1 MLLIAR
7 DAKWWE
13 VALETIERN
22 IATFGR
28 RFFVRGFQKVWEYSG
43 VWFNTNWLGVSAL
56 KKPMDLWIYQE
67 IIYETRPKVLIE
79 TGSYKGGSALFF
91 ATILDLIGEGSV
103 ITIDI
108 KDDASRSL
116 SHPRITA
123 IVGSS
128 ISDDV
133 IDQVRQIVGTQTAM
147 VSLDSDHH
155 KDHVLKEME
164 LYSEFVTIG
173 NYMVVEDTGIRGP
186 GPGRA
191 VKEFLRHRKDFVR
204 DRKREKFMV
213 TSCRGGFL
221 KRIPT
226 KQ

>member
-1 MLLIAR
+1 MLSLSMLR
-7 DAKWWE
+7 
-13 VALETIERN
+13 
-22 IATFGR
+22 
-28 RFFVRGFQKVWEYSG
+28 
-43 VWFNTNWLGVSAL
+43 
-56 KKPMDLWIYQE
+56 
-67 IIYETRPKVLIE
+67 
-79 TGSYKGGSALFF
+79 
-91 ATILDLIGEGSV
+91 ILPL
-103 ITIDI
+103 
-108 KDDASRSL
+108 AL

-123 IVGSS
+123 IIGSS
-128 ISDDV
+128 VADDV
-133 IDQVRQIVGTQTAM
+133 VSQVRQIVGTQTAM
-147 VSLDSDHH
+147 VSLDSDHA
-155 KDHVLKEME
+155 KYHVLKEME

>member
-7 DAKWWE
+7 GARWWE
-13 VALETIERN
+13 VALETIEKHA
-22 IATFGR
+22 ATFAR

-43 VWFNTNWLGVSAL
+43 VWLHTNWFGVPAL

-67 IIYETRPKVLIE
+67 IIYETRPQVLIE

-91 ATILDLIGEGSV
+91 ATIFDLIGEGRV

-108 KDDASRSL
+108 KDDASRIL
-116 SHPRITA
+116 SHPRITT

-164 LYSEFVTIG
+164 LYSEFLTIG

-191 VKEFLRHRKDFVR
+191 VKEFLRHRNDFVR